1 MSLILKDFRAD
12 LSCSDDVEAFCDGLW
27 VTRSLSRGC
36 GCEVNLTPAGGGDRD
51 CDEKHNKHDF
61 RSVLKYERVGAIG
74 LRVQWFL
81 QSVTMIVS
89 NRPFRSS
96 IIPPAGPD
104 NHGITRRANC
114 CCNEAF
120 RAGDRVPTMVMFDG
134 SWCGIGCVRVARLPR

>member
-1 MSLILKDFRAD
+1 MSLILKEFRAD

-81 QSVTMIVS
+81 LRSRSQLV
-89 NRPFRSS
+89 NFFRELQPS
-96 IIPPAGPD
+96 IA
-104 NHGITRRANC
+104 RRATAATNS
-114 CCNEAF
+114 EA
-120 RAGDRVPTMVMFDG
+120 
-134 SWCGIGCVRVARLPR
+134 L